1 MSASWITRDGEH
13 GAGDV
18 AGGDRA
24 GQVDI
29 GWRQLFG
36 LGRAA
41 KDRIGTKLGDFFGR
55 GVGGVQRGPDG
66 SGSDRVYTY
75 TFGRQVGRQGVRE
88 GNNGALGAGVV
99 QQVSGP
105 AQGCDRTGIDDGIA
119 RVKVWQARLGHVDI

>member
-55 GVGGVQRGPDG
+55 GVGGGQRGPDG
-66 SGSDRVYTY
+66 FGSDRVYTY

-88 GNNGALGAGVV
+88 GDHGALGAAGV
-99 QQVSGP
+99 QQMSGP
-105 AQGCDRTGIDDGIA
+105 AARWVRDGLA
-119 RVKVWQARLGHVDI
+119 D